1 MINNVDVKGIEDLA
15 LKGGLKAL
23 LVSHLT
29 CQDLGVGVTRI
40 GDHIPRL

>member
-23 LVSHLT
+23 LS
-29 CQDLGVGVTRI
+29 G
-40 GDHIPRL
+40 PRGWGGQNR